1 MTDIATSGPAATV
14 GDHAAAAAAIAR
26 LRTQIADL
34 ERLMVDIPPHHAGG
48 TRRSAEER
56 LDDLRV
62 ALQRAERMQ
71 RMQRTGTDK
80 REST

>member
-1 MTDIATSGPAATV
+1 VTDIAASSPAATV

-71 RMQRTGTDK
+71 RTGTDK
-80 REST
+80 RDAT

>member
-1 MTDIATSGPAATV
+1 MTGTAASGPAASE
-14 GDHAAAAAAIAR
+14 GGRAAAAVAVAR

-48 TRRSAEER
+48 IRRSAEER

-62 ALQRAERMQ
+62 ELQRAERMQ
-71 RMQRTGTDK
+71 RAGTGERDVT
-80 REST
+80 

>member
-1 MTDIATSGPAATV
+1 MTDIPASGPVAIVGDQAAT
-14 GDHAAAAAAIAR
+14 AAAVAQ

-71 RMQRTGTDK
+71 RADTDG
-80 REST
+80 RDVP

>member
-1 MTDIATSGPAATV
+1 MTDIPASGPAAIV
-14 GDHAAAAAAIAR
+14 GDQAATAAAVAQ

-62 ALQRAERMQ
+62 ALQQAE

-80 REST
+80 RDAS

>member
-1 MTDIATSGPAATV
+1 MTDVAASSPAASE
-14 GDHAAAAAAIAR
+14 GGRAAAAVAVAR

-62 ALQRAERMQ
+62 ELQRAERMQ
-71 RMQRTGTDK
+71 RAGTGERDVT
-80 REST
+80 

>member
-1 MTDIATSGPAATV
+1 MTDISASSSAASEGTR
-14 GDHAAAAAAIAR
+14 AAAAVAVAR

-34 ERLMVDIPPHHAGG
+34 ERLMADIPPHHAGG

-62 ALQRAERMQ
+62 ALHRAEGMQRAGTGERDM
-71 RMQRTGTDK
+71 T
-80 REST
+80 

>member
-1 MTDIATSGPAATV
+1 MTDVTASGPAAIV
-14 GDHAAAAAAIAR
+14 GDQAAAAAAIAR

-48 TRRSAEER
+48 TRRGAEER

-71 RMQRTGTDK
+71 RAGTNTRDV
-80 REST
+80 T